1 MYKFERLE
9 VYQLALE
16 YVDSMY
22 DLAKKLPRTEERNLH
37 PQLIRAA
44 TSIVL
49 NIAEGSTSQS
59 DTEQRRFLGMALRS
73 LIETVACQH
82 LIQRRAYASKE
93 EISKG
98 YDFSQI
104 VFAKLQAMRRSLK
117 RNDKNHK

>member
-49 NIAEGSTSQS
+49 NIAEGSITHT
-59 DTEQRRFLGMALRS
+59 DTEQRRFLGMALLS
-73 LIETVACQH
+73 LMETVACQH
-82 LIQRRAYASKE
+82 LIHRRAYRSEA
-93 EISKG
+93 EIRKG
-98 YDFSQI
+98 YDISQML
-104 VFAKLQAMRRSLK
+104 FGKLQALRRSLNRK
-117 RNDKNHK
+117 RHS